1 MPDLDF
7 QIEGVE
13 IVAQAA
19 SPLLALKL
27 RVRNAD
33 ELEPIQTVALR
44 CQIQLEAAR
53 RRYNEGEQER
63 LLDLFGQ
70 PQRWGRTLRP
80 LLWTNTS
87 LVVPPFT
94 DSKVVDLQLPCTFDF
109 NLAATKYFA
118 ALEEGSVPLTLLFS
132 GTIFYKTENG
142 ALQIAQIPWEKE
154 ARYSLPVSVWRELM
168 EIYYRNTAWLCLR
181 RDVFDRLSGYKT
193 RRGLPTFEQTL
204 ERLLTIVDEVEF
216 EGPRLAGP
224 NGAETAHR

>member
-53 RRYNEGEQER
+53 RRYNEEEQER
-63 LLDLFGQ
+63 LLDLFGE

-80 LLWTNTS
+80 LLWANTS
-87 LVVPPFT
+87 LIVPPFMA
-94 DSKVVDLQLPCTFDF
+94 SKVVDLQLPCTFDF
-109 NLAATKYFA
+109 NVAATKYFA
-118 ALEEGSVPLTLLFS
+118 GLEEGSVPLTILFS

-154 ARYSLPVSVWRELM
+154 ARYSLPVRVWRELM
-168 EIYYRNTAWLCLR
+168 EVYYHNTAWLCLR

-193 RRGLPTFEQTL
+193 RRGLPTYEQTL
-204 ERLLTIVDEVEF
+204 ERLLTIIDEVELK
-216 EGPRLAGP
+216 GPRLAEP
-224 NGAETAHR
+224 NGAATAH

>member
-44 CQIQLEAAR
+44 CQIQIEAAR
-53 RRYNEGEQER
+53 RHYNGEEQGR

-94 DSKVVDLQLPCTFDF
+94 VSKVVDLQLPCTFDF
-109 NLAATKYFA
+109 NVAATKYFA
-118 ALEEGSVPLTLLFS
+118 GLEEGSVPLTLLFS

-154 ARYSLPVSVWRELM
+154 ARYSLPVRVWRELM

-204 ERLLTIVDEVEF
+204 ERLLTIIDEVEF
-216 EGPRLAGP
+216 GGARLAEP
-224 NGAETAHR
+224 NGAETAL